1 MEPITFA
8 PYGGTMKETS
18 DWTCSKSIIRPATGS
33 HLVLSRRLF
42 LSSFAGASACFAAD
56 QGQVFPT
63 ETKRDTDQA
72 TDFFVY
78 RLTDPAPKSWL
89 PSGYG
94 MVISGSGNLIIYA
107 SDRNA
112 TGQARCSDL
121 LLSP

>member
-1 MEPITFA
+1 MAPITFTV
-8 PYGGTMKETS
+8 YGGTMKEPS

-56 QGQVFPT
+56 QGQTFPS
-63 ETKRDTDQA
+63 ETKRYADQA

-78 RLTDPAPKSWL
+78 RVTYPPHPSWL

-94 MVISGSGNLIIYA
+94 RVLSRRAHIHLYA
-107 SDRNA
+107 S
-112 TGQARCSDL
+112 
-121 LLSP
+121 

>member
-1 MEPITFA
+1 
-8 PYGGTMKETS
+8 MKETS

-63 ETKRDTDQA
+63 ETKRYTDQA

-78 RLTDPAPKSWL
+78 RLTDPAHKSWL

-94 MVISGSGNLIIYA
+94 RVISRRGNLMLYA
-107 SDRNA
+107 SDRSGTA
-112 TGQARCSDL
+112 GCTQPVSRPRRIKAMI
-121 LLSP
+121 